1 MQPTA
6 SNSGWSERNDMFHE
20 NFDKNKPFRR
30 SGVTLFGRLMHELVS
45 CETGL
50 PPNTKVKF
58 ELDRSDDDFLIM
70 KEETDTTKYK
80 VKILNI
86 ALYVPVA
93 QLSAS
98 VFNEISTILARK
110 SEPKAISIH
119 YRYHL
124 ML

>member
-1 MQPTA
+1 
-6 SNSGWSERNDMFHE
+6 
-20 NFDKNKPFRR
+20 
-30 SGVTLFGRLMHELVS
+30 MHELVS

-58 ELDRSDDDFLIM
+58 ELDRSEDDFVIM
-70 KEETDTTKYK
+70 KPENDAEKYK

-86 ALYVPVA
+86 ALFIPVA

-119 YRYHL
+119 YR
-124 ML
+124 

>member
-1 MQPTA
+1 
-6 SNSGWSERNDMFHE
+6 
-20 NFDKNKPFRR
+20 
-30 SGVTLFGRLMHELVS
+30 
-45 CETGL
+45 
-50 PPNTKVKF
+50 
-58 ELDRSDDDFLIM
+58 M